1 MEKIPA
7 KDRLREFLSS
17 REGRKVLLEHEIKEF
32 LSKAGINVPRGV
44 FVDTSG
50 HLPPEQCIPFPAVAK
65 VVSSGIV
72 SRSDVGGV
80 RLGICN
86 CGELKKVVDDL
97 LRLKGAEGVIV
108 EKMVPPG
115 IEVIVGGTLD
125 VEFGPIVMFGLGGL
139 FVELFRDVSFAL
151 APLTVE
157 QANWLVNE
165 TKGGRVLRGF
175 RGMPPVDSE
184 ALLQIITTVSE
195 LIGTG
200 LLQEIDLNPVA
211 LYPTGAVVL
220 DAKMKTI

>member
-1 MEKIPA
+1 MDKLPL
-7 KDRLREFLSS
+7 KNRLQEFLES
-17 REGRKVLLEHEIKEF
+17 RGERKVLLEHEIKDF
-32 LSKAGINVPRGV
+32 LSQSGINVPKGI
-44 FVDTSG
+44 FVDSTG
-50 HLPPEQCIPFPAVAK
+50 CLPPARSIPFPAVAK

-86 CGELKKVVDDL
+86 LGELKKEVDDL

-108 EKMVPPG
+108 EEMVPSG
-115 IEVIVGGTLD
+115 IEVIVGGIID

-151 APLTVE
+151 APVTVD
-157 QANWLVNE
+157 QAKWLVND
-165 TKGGRVLRGF
+165 TKGGRILRGF
-175 RGMPPVDSE
+175 RGMPPVDLDS
-184 ALLQIITTVSE
+184 LLKIIVAVSE

-200 LLQEIDLNPVA
+200 LLQEIDMNPVA

-220 DAKMKTI
+220 DAKMKAM

>member
-1 MEKIPA
+1 MEKMQA
-7 KDRLREFLSS
+7 VDRLREFLSS
-17 REGRKVLLEHEIKEF
+17 REDRKVLLEHEIKEF
-32 LSKAGINVPRGV
+32 FSKTGINVPRGV

>member
-1 MEKIPA
+1 MEKMQA
-7 KDRLREFLSS
+7 VDRLREFLSS
-17 REGRKVLLEHEIKEF
+17 REDRKVLLEHEIKEF
-32 LSKAGINVPRGV
+32 FSKTGINVPRGV

-108 EKMVPPG
+108 EKMFPPG